1 MVKYNITARKEKEAV
16 YRNIVSP
23 ELMDELQEK
32 ILTAIV
38 LQKKFMDKNYR
49 VDNLAKDIGT
59 NSRYVSAVI
68 SVRFHENYSSLLN
81 RYRIEEAL
89 NILSDE
95 KNRGLSIEDVS
106 DMVGFSNRQSFYA
119 WFYRLKGITPR
130 QFRMENL
137 PSKNIE
143 KPKVKK
149 KKYGE

>member
-1 MVKYNITARKEKEAV
+1 MVKYNITARKEKEAA

-137 PSKNIE
+137 PPKNTE